1 MLGKFRGHTCL
12 VQCVYYSSSFTAV
25 IVSVCFS
32 SSASVARQIS
42 LLHADLPLSRVF
54 LILLRP
60 QTSFIMIPYH
70 DTFSFSWQW
79 AHCAH
84 SCLPVAVSGNS
95 SSPTPSSLLFVDVLN
110 DLRFLTV
117 ALCLCV
123 CCHALC
129 YAKVVCKN
137 ANVMSH
143 YEGVISLCCI
153 MSFSVF

>member
-1 MLGKFRGHTCL
+1 MSGTVCL
-12 VQCVYYSSSFTAV
+12 LFLFFYRRNCVSF
-25 IVSVCFS
+25 CFS
-32 SSASVARQIS
+32 SSASVARRIS
-42 LLHADLPLSRVF
+42 LLHADLSLSRAF

-70 DTFSFSWQW
+70 DTFPFSWQW

-95 SSPTPSSLLFVDVLN
+95 SSPAPSNLLFVDVLN
-110 DLRFLTV
+110 DLLFLTV

-143 YEGVISLCCI
+143 YKGVISLCCI